1 MGVPNFYDIA
11 IFLGAHE
18 MVHMRWWGHQF
29 SHHFRG
35 SQAKSKL
42 VGGWTTHLENVLVK
56 LDHVP
61 KVRGKNQQCL
71 KPPPKNHR
79 FVNLKTQN
87 RTFSFQRIMIL
98 SLPSRDPEIFGPPP
112 SLRRLGRTSQPPKQQ
127 KNHGNFYLPQKCM
140 IFSASKW
147 TWRLFHVFKLYLVL
161 LSFQG
166 AKNCGSQLRFYGVHE
181 MVTAAMARCFLV
193 RIHSIHDLTP

>member
-127 KNHGNFYLPQKCM
+127 KKSWEFLPTSEMYDFFCVKMNLKVIPCFQVV
-140 IFSASKW
+140 SSS
-147 TWRLFHVFKLYLVL
+147 FK
-161 LSFQG
+161 FPG
-166 AKNCGSQLRFYGVHE
+166 C
-181 MVTAAMARCFLV
+181 
-193 RIHSIHDLTP
+193 